1 MERLASSEGKG
12 IRAFFSP
19 KSAEDA
25 EKQRKEREK
34 AFAEKKAQRD
44 LQQSELQTIK
54 ESWGLQPFELESVVK
69 LGRPSFPTVWKLTL
83 NEVAR
88 RLAFGQVRAG
98 DWPTWAAWSG

>member
-69 LGRPSFPTVWKLTL
+69 LGRPSLAHVGCVVW
-83 NEVAR
+83 VGFWGGR
-88 RLAFGQVRAG
+88 RKELLRSA
-98 DWPTWAAWSG
+98 TNN